1 MRWSHDYLF
10 TCFMVSLYYVMFT
23 LNYQCILRG
32 CYQFTDWKTS
42 LLNNYSK
49 YLSRVAIA
57 DICMRI
63 FRVKKNDSSRVPVK
77 YSNIL
82 LYNVNKNACL
92 KHFILFHIDLNNSSP
107 KGRNTFSIVES
118 VDQFSLAV
126 NFIKIISIYTKTCT
140 KNHRWTHKKPRN
152 FARVFHLAINLC
164 QHLCINNTWTF
175 SFPLYRSI
183 HKKASV
189 SRTTSSCGQFKC
201 SMTLEMTSKWLRV
214 SWTSDIAFNFL

>member
-1 MRWSHDYLF
+1 MSWSHDYLF

-92 KHFILFHIDLNNSSP
+92 KHFILFHINLNNSSP
-107 KGRNTFSIVES
+107 KGRNKFSIVES

-140 KNHRWTHKKPRN
+140 KNHRWTHKKPRK
-152 FARVFHLAINLC
+152 FARVFH
-164 QHLCINNTWTF
+164 
-175 SFPLYRSI
+175 
-183 HKKASV
+183 
-189 SRTTSSCGQFKC
+189 
-201 SMTLEMTSKWLRV
+201 
-214 SWTSDIAFNFL
+214 

>member
-1 MRWSHDYLF
+1 MSWSHDYLF

-63 FRVKKNDSSRVPVK
+63 FKVKKNDSSRVPVK

-82 LYNVNKNACL
+82 LYNVNKNTYL
-92 KHFILFHIDLNNSSP
+92 KLFIY
-107 KGRNTFSIVES
+107 SILIWITQALKVE
-118 VDQFSLAV
+118 
-126 NFIKIISIYTKTCT
+126 
-140 KNHRWTHKKPRN
+140 
-152 FARVFHLAINLC
+152 INL
-164 QHLCINNTWTF
+164 
-175 SFPLYRSI
+175 
-183 HKKASV
+183 V
-189 SRTTSSCGQFKC
+189 
-201 SMTLEMTSKWLRV
+201 
-214 SWTSDIAFNFL
+214 